1 MANMLYPLRQIYTV
15 SGYNLSKY
23 VKKEEQYVG
32 LTPMERFLHQGGSSL
47 ERNLARKV
55 PKGFM

>member
-1 MANMLYPLRQIYTV
+1 MANMLYPPCQTYTV
-15 SGYNLSKY
+15 SGYDLSKY
-23 VKKEEQYVG
+23 FKKENQYVG

-47 ERNLARKV
+47 ECKLVRKV